1 MRASTATV
9 EMSTTTRPRV
19 VEVEVAEDFDQLAC
33 ERCGSAFP
41 APEGA
46 ALIYGLKAR
55 CPNCG
60 GEFKLIL
67 DAVS

>member
-1 MRASTATV
+1 MRASTATA
-9 EMSTTTRPRV
+9 ETPTPTWPA
-19 VEVEVAEDFDQLAC
+19 VEVEVAEDFDRLAC

-55 CPNCG
+55 CPDCG

-67 DAVS
+67 GRS

>member
-1 MRASTATV
+1 
-9 EMSTTTRPRV
+9 MSTSTWPP
-19 VEVEVAEDFDQLAC
+19 VEVEMAADFDRLAC
-33 ERCGSAFP
+33 ERCDIAFP

-55 CPNCG
+55 CPSCG

-67 DAVS
+67 GHS